1 MNNQNVNRRPPLR
14 FVVHLLLALGLLL
27 VSGEALANSITQN
40 SSWTID
46 RSGTSSKYRV
56 VSYGDS
62 IYAGYNGSIWNIDKR
77 AANWVEGEYLSTA
90 WNADIE
96 VMRRTKSGAKAD
108 EIYNSKIVGE
118 RSYMQSANTRVVAFE
133 MCGNDF
139 LQARSAFN
147 DQTGACNLGVI
158 DNALATCTTYQERA
172 MQAINQYA
180 NPAALKMVM
189 NLYYP
194 GYDADNVLT
203 NCTIDGARANKQDA
217 FLPRLA
223 RSNYRACS
231 LARAYGFVCVDA
243 FASWMGADYD
253 SNGDGAVDSEALRFS
268 PDETEDQYVAR
279 VSQALRGTLR
289 DANGHLADPGTSFD
303 YLLSDN
309 THPTYSGAT
318 IFTGIFGGTA
328 SGTSGPDYSNSQIV
342 GGKNPIFNRF
352 GHERLGWAHS
362 LFHRASP

>member
-1 MNNQNVNRRPPLR
+1 MNRTTVSSRLPLR
-14 FVVHLLLALGLLL
+14 HLLHLVLTLGLLL
-27 VSGEALANSITQN
+27 VSGEAFANSITQN
-40 SSWTID
+40 ASWTID
-46 RSGTSSKYRV
+46 RSGTSSKFRAV
-56 VSYGDS
+56 AYGDS
-62 IYAGYNGSIWNIDKR
+62 IYAGYNGSIWNVDKR
-77 AANWVEGEYLSTA
+77 SSTWIQAEYLSTA
-90 WNADIE
+90 WNADME

-118 RSYMQSANTRVVAFE
+118 RSYMQAANTRVVTYE

-147 DQTGACNLGVI
+147 DQTGTCNLGVI
-158 DNALATCTTYQERA
+158 DDALATCTNYHGLA

-189 NLYYP
+189 NLFYP

-203 NCTIDGARANKQDA
+203 TCTVNGQRVNRQDA
-217 FLPRLA
+217 FMPRIA
-223 RSNYRACS
+223 RSNYRVCS
-231 LARAYGFVCVDA
+231 LARANGFVCVDA
-243 FASWMGADYD
+243 FADWMGADYD
-253 SNGDGAVDSEALRFS
+253 SNGDGKIDAEALRFS

-279 VSQALRGTLR
+279 VTGALRSTVR
-289 DANGHLADPGTSFD
+289 DANGHLADAGTSFD

-318 IFTGIFGGTA
+318 IFTGVFGGTA
-328 SGTSGPDYSNSQIV
+328 SGTSGPDYSNGQIV